1 MTTAS
6 SALLEL
12 RAGPGALAHLRAH
25 GLAPADVACIPA
37 AAGGPKGLALV
48 PLDRLLFREWL
59 DRSAEV
65 ELVGAS
71 VGAWRMAALEQ
82 KTAVAREKIASEA
95 QLKREQMAAEFELRR
110 YQIDREL
117 ETRAVELGGKS
128 V

>member
-71 VGAWRMAALEQ
+71 VGAWRMAALARPDAVDALGRLVHSYVEDQ
-82 KTAVAREKIASEA
+82 NYDERPTADDVARSRCARAS
-95 QLKREQMAAEFELRR
+95 R
-110 YQIDREL
+110 
-117 ETRAVELGGKS
+117 
-128 V
+128 